1 MNETKK
7 YKLIPDIPE
16 EEEEI
21 EESWVIIE
29 DTDVVERRK
38 LTLKEIKKLCEERD
52 IDVLG
57 PKGGQ
62 LSKQVLL
69 ERLEADIERE
79 HQEKVSKATKEAQIV
94 REYNQSKILAI
105 EKNLKR
111 LRKETQ
117 KEYDILSQQQTKCA
131 QMDAKANELRI
142 SIKALKELL

>member
-16 EEEEI
+16 EEEI

-29 DTDVVERRK
+29 DTDVIERRK

-52 IDVLG
+52 IGVLG

-62 LSKQVLL
+62 LTKKVLL

-79 HQEKVSKATKEAQIV
+79 HQEEVAKAKEEASIV
-94 REYNQSKILAI
+94 RQYNENKITVM
-105 EKNLKR
+105 ETNLKR
-111 LRKETQ
+111 LRKEMQ
-117 KEYDILSQQQTKCA
+117 IEADILSKQQTKCG

-142 SIKALKELL
+142 SIKTLKELL

>member
-1 MNETKK
+1 MNF
-7 YKLIPDIPE
+7 KLVPEIPKQE
-16 EEEEI
+16 EPQ
-21 EESWVIIE
+21 WVEIE

-38 LTLKEIKKLCEERD
+38 LTLKQIKKLCEERD

-69 ERLEADIERE
+69 ERLEADIEKE
-79 HQEKVSKATKEAQIV
+79 HQEKVAKATKEAQIV

-105 EKNLKR
+105 EKNLKK

-131 QMDAKANELRI
+131 QMDAKANELRV

>member
-1 MNETKK
+1 MNNF
-7 YKLIPDIPE
+7 KLVPEIPIK
-16 EEEEI
+16 EEI
-21 EESWVIIE
+21 PWIIIE